1 MELKNSLDW
10 QDISTK
16 IQFDLSSIGYNP
28 DLQKMSNNISNM
40 VTELSKMEV
49 TGRRLNSKL
58 YSQELLLKINKAIDH
73 LEKLI
78 LMGILMK

>member
-1 MELKNSLDW
+1 
-10 QDISTK
+10 
-16 IQFDLSSIGYNP
+16 
-28 DLQKMSNNISNM
+28 MSNNISTM

-58 YSQELLLKINKAIDH
+58 YTQELLLKINKAIDH